1 MGVTAHITR
10 RRISIINNITTVVG
24 RMGVGVGA
32 ACCCDKRM
40 DMASTAH
47 LEAIGTAGAC
57 MTTITDLEYI
67 QVDA

>member
-1 MGVTAHITR
+1 
-10 RRISIINNITTVVG
+10 
-24 RMGVGVGA
+24 
-32 ACCCDKRM
+32 M